1 MSLADPRLPNEMF
14 DVDSDIARART
25 LPSDFYTRSDIFALS
40 QEMIFARSWQFLCAA
55 SEISNLKPVT
65 ILEGSLEE
73 PALLV
78 RDRTGEVRCISNVC
92 THRGKLLVEEPS
104 KGDLIRC
111 GYHGRR
117 FSLSGKFLSMPEFE
131 GVECFP
137 SSDDDLTPIPIGQ
150 WNGFVF
156 ASISPAAPL
165 EDFLVD
171 VNGLLAGFPYEHLR
185 FRGTRDYAVDC
196 HWALYCENYLEG
208 FHIPYVHSG
217 LNNEIDYGSYTTELF
232 RFSSIQTARS
242 EGGPDREPPFQN
254 GTEAFYCFIFPNL
267 MLNFYPWGISVN
279 IVKPIS
285 PQRTVVSYVTY
296 VSDPGAEGQGAGA
309 DLDTVEREDQQIVES
324 VQKGIRSRYY
334 DRGRYS
340 PSRETGTHHFHRLI
354 CDFMTEGD

>member
-1 MSLADPRLPNEMF
+1 MF
-14 DVDSDIARART
+14 DVDGDITRART
-25 LPSDFYTRSDIFALS
+25 LPSEFYTRSAIFDLSLERIFAK
-40 QEMIFARSWQFLCAA
+40 SWQFLCPI
-55 SEISNLKPVT
+55 SEISNLKPLT

-78 RDRTGEVRCISNVC
+78 RDKANEVRCISNVC

-104 KGDLIRC
+104 EGDLIRC
-111 GYHGRR
+111 GYHGRK
-117 FSLSGKFLSMPEFE
+117 FSLSGEFLSMPEFE
-131 GVECFP
+131 GVENFP
-137 SSDDDLTPIPIGQ
+137 SSDDDLKPIPSGQ

-165 EDFLVD
+165 ADFLGGVND
-171 VNGLLAGFPYEHLR
+171 VLAGFPYEDLR
-185 FRGTRDYAVDC
+185 FRDTRDYTVDC

-208 FHIPYVHSG
+208 FHIPYVHPG
-217 LNNEIDYGSYTTELF
+217 LNKELDYGSYTTDLH
-232 RFSSIQTARS
+232 RFSSIQTGKS
-242 EGGPDREPPFQN
+242 ERVPDREPPFQQ
-254 GTEAFYCFIFPNL
+254 GIEAFYCFVFPNL

-285 PQRTVVSYVTY
+285 ARRTVVSYVTY
-296 VSDPGAEGQGAGA
+296 VSDQEAAGQGAGA
-309 DLDTVEREDQQIVES
+309 DLDTVEIEDQKVVES

-354 CDFMTEGD
+354 CEFMTAGELKDQEGL